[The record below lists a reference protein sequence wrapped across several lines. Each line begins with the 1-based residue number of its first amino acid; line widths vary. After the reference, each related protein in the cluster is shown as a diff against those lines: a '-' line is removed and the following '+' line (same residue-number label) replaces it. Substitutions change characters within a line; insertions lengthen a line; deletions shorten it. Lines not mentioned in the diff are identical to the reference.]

1 MTAVAPQPTRVR
13 LIAEAMRLFGE
24 QGYAATSIAQI
35 EAAAGLAPGSGSLY
49 KHFGS
54 KEELL
59 AAGLDRLLQGSG
71 QLPGRLTEAPQ
82 EVSTTEAVTDRGPY
96 RPEEVFAAAA
106 RAGLAR
112 MDQDRDLNRLLF
124 RGLDAFPALMA
135 RFRDEEMRRVHEAV
149 RDMLPRLAGPT
160 NTSEDWDAI
169 AVVLVG
175 AISHYW
181 LLRDLFGSH
190 PTEVDEERL
199 VAAAARL
206 AAAAVQAG
214 DD

>member
-1 MTAVAPQPTRVR
+1 MTT
-13 LIAEAMRLFGE
+13 EAMRLFGE
-24 QGYAATSIAQI
+24 KGYAATSIAQI

-59 AAGLDRLLQGSG
+59 GAGLDRLLQGSG
-71 QLPGRLTEAPQ
+71 ALPARLTEAS
-82 EVSTTEAVTDRGPY
+82 ETASS
-96 RPEEVFAAAA
+96 PEEVFAAAA

-124 RGLDAFPALMA
+124 RGLDSFPALMA

-149 RDMLPRLAGPT
+149 RDILQRLAGPT
-160 NTSEDWDAI
+160 NPSGDWDAV

-181 LLRDLFGSH
+181 VLRDLFGNH
-190 PTEVDEERL
+190 PANVDEERL
-199 VAAAARL
+199 IDAAARL
-206 AAAAVQAG
+206 AAAGVRRS
-214 DD
+214 